1 MRWHEDLLKPSQPF
15 FVLGSSD
22 FKQKIYLQRG
32 ISHFYSF
39 KINEPTDLF
48 TVPDG
53 CIDLLFEYSEHD
65 MYAYACGTVL
75 KAANQH
81 WDGGR
86 EVFGVRFMPGFFPAG
101 VNTVLKDLI
110 EKRVLLVDLLDDS
123 TIIKKMAEVKDF
135 EKRVEVFL
143 SEYELLETKRP
154 KPQGKM
160 ELCMTVK
167 DLIYESGGLIK
178 ISEIA
183 EEAGYSERYINKVF
197 IELMGFPPK
206 TFCKIIQF
214 QNTIEFINYGPDEIF
229 TNRVQQ
235 LGYYDQP
242 KFIKDFKSFAGM
254 TPTKYRKLIKER
266 NYKERIFDE

>member
-22 FKQKIYLQRG
+22 FRQKVYLKRG

-39 KINEPTDLF
+39 KINEPTDLAC
-48 TVPDG
+48 VPDG

-65 MYAYACGTVL
+65 MNAYACGTVL
-75 KAANQH
+75 KCTNQH
-81 WDGGR
+81 WEGGR
-86 EVFGVRFMPGFFPAG
+86 EIFGVRFMPGFFPAG

-110 EKRVLLVDLLDDS
+110 EKRVLLVDLLDDGS
-123 TIIKKMAEVKDF
+123 MIEKLAKEKDF
-135 EKRVEVFL
+135 DSRVEVFL
-143 SEYELLETKRP
+143 EEYEHLENKRQ
-154 KPQGKM
+154 KPQAKM
-160 ELCMTVK
+160 ELCMAVK
-167 DLIYESGGLIK
+167 DMIYKSDGLIRIHE
-178 ISEIA
+178 ISDQTS
-183 EEAGYSERYINKVF
+183 YSERYINKVF

-214 QNTIEFINYGPDEIF
+214 QNTIDFINYGPDEIF

-242 KFIKDFKSFAGM
+242 KFIKDFKAFAGM
-254 TPTKYRKLIKER
+254 TPTRYRKLIR
-266 NYKERIFDE
+266 DRAYKERIFDN